1 MYLLIQIGLNIRPF
15 WKECLDGIKKDYV
28 IIIYTASHQSYADSV
43 LNYLDPNNEYFE
55 YRLYRHN
62 CVEAYV
68 EGEKLYVKDLR
79 ILKNVKME
87 NMTIIDNSVL
97 SFAFQLENGIPILP
111 FYDNYDD
118 NELLFLKNYLCD
130 ISSSND
136 LRIEN
141 KTRIKM
147 DYFLEAAKDEVYKEE
162 VKNEYKSNQ
171 SEETKTGLFELNIM
185 NYSSLESD
193 SDLNSSEIIEGRKEK
208 KRNSKFQ
215 EQLIHTLD
223 DLKKTFEK
231 SNSNK

>member
-1 MYLLIQIGLNIRPF
+1 V
-15 WKECLDGIKKDYV
+15 IKKDYV

-62 CVEAYV
+62 CVDTYV

-79 ILKNVKME
+79 IFKNVKME
-87 NMTIIDNSVL
+87 DMIIIDNSVL
-97 SFAFQLENGIPILP
+97 SFAFQLDNGIPILP

-130 ISSSND
+130 ISSSPD

-141 KTRIKM
+141 KARIKM
-147 DYFLEAAKDEVYKEE
+147 DFFLLAAKGEITSDYR
-162 VKNEYKSNQ
+162 SNQ
-171 SEETKTGLFELNIM
+171 SEENKNVLFELNVM
-185 NYSSLESD
+185 NYSSVSSD
-193 SDLNSSEIIEGRKEK
+193 SDLNNSEIEIKKEGN

-215 EQLIHTLD
+215 EQLISTLD
-223 DLKKTFEK
+223 DLKRTLEK
-231 SNSNK
+231 SKNK

>member
-1 MYLLIQIGLNIRPF
+1 LNIRPY
-15 WKECLDGIKKDYV
+15 WKECLEGIRNDYV

-62 CVEAYV
+62 CVDVYV

-79 ILKNVKME
+79 IIKNVKME
-87 NMTIIDNSVL
+87 DMIIIDNSVL
-97 SFAFQLENGIPILP
+97 SFAHQLDNGIPILP

-118 NELLFLKNYLCD
+118 NELIFLKNYLCD
-130 ISSSND
+130 ISHSQD

-141 KTRIKM
+141 KARIKM
-147 DYFLEAAKDEVYKEE
+147 DYFLQAAKSEVQS
-162 VKNEYKSNQ
+162 EYKSNQ
-171 SEETKTGLFELNIM
+171 SEENKAELFELNVM
-185 NYSSLESD
+185 NYSSLSSD
-193 SDLNSSEIIEGRKEK
+193 SDLNNSEVMETKKESK

-223 DLKKTFEK
+223 DLKKTFELSK
-231 SNSNK
+231 SNK

>member
-1 MYLLIQIGLNIRPF
+1 MNIRPY

-62 CVEAYV
+62 CVEAFV

-87 NMTIIDNSVL
+87 DMIIIDNSVL

-111 FYDNYDD
+111 FYDNYED

-130 ISSSND
+130 ISTASD

-141 KTRIKM
+141 KARIKM
-147 DYFLEAAKDEVYKEE
+147 DYFLEAARVE
-162 VKNEYKSNQ
+162 VKNDYKSEQ
-171 SEETKTGLFELNIM
+171 SEENKNVLFELNLM
-185 NYSSLESD
+185 NYSSVDSD
-193 SDLNSSEIIEGRKEK
+193 SDLNNSEIVETKTFK

-231 SNSNK
+231 SKINK